1 MKTIVYHID
10 GLDCANCALKVE
22 RKLNKNE
29 LISEARVDFAQSKVF
44 LKVHEENVNDE
55 TLRELLQKDVHSVE
69 DATLRSIK
77 TEKIKKNDLLN
88 LNSLILGA
96 FTVVTILSFFMESSI
111 LDIIMLIGYGLVG
124 YPVVRKAVINLSHGE
139 WFDEFFLMSLAT
151 IGALFLGDIA
161 ETLGVMVFYVIGETI
176 QGIDLQKTRDRI
188 SDSHQNLRSQVIR
201 INGTQSISIDAQD
214 LNIDDLILIQAGQ
227 IIPVDGIIM
236 EGQSELNLAHISG
249 ETNPIVVNEGD
260 KVLSGSL
267 NVNGRLV
274 LQVKETFSN
283 SYEQRIQLLIDETS
297 LKKAPL
303 EESITRFSKRYTP
316 IVLSLALLVLIV
328 VGSTQGFEIG
338 LRRALI
344 FLVVSCPCALLISVP
359 LTFAA
364 AISKA
369 SQQGIIV
376 RGASVLQALSEIKT
390 FVFDKT
396 GTLTKGL
403 FKLEKVV
410 SYDDSYIVS
419 LASHIL
425 SSSSHPLAQSV
436 LRAYTGSFDH
446 EKISDVQEISG
457 QGVSAKVDGIPMFV
471 GNKTLAKTFN
481 IEVETYTEAGSI
493 SYVGRMNQ
501 LLGYLVLQD
510 ELKEDSMGL
519 IKKLHEESY
528 QTILLSGDSAK
539 EVKRIQSELGID
551 RVYSEVKPEEKLSKI
566 EEIKHESRI
575 IYVGDGLNDAPAMA
589 LADVSIAIFK
599 SGNDRLVD
607 VSDIVNLRK
616 DASSIYHAVA
626 MAKQSIRA
634 VYFNL
639 AFILIIKG
647 AVLVLASLGL
657 THIWLAI
664 FADVGVAILAIFFA
678 LGFINQGKYETLRN

>member
-29 LISEARVDFAQSKVF
+29 NISEARVDFAQSKVF
-44 LKVHEENVNDE
+44 VKINEDNINDE

-69 DATLRSIK
+69 DATLRSINTKK
-77 TEKIKKNDLLN
+77 TKKNEFLN
-88 LNSLILGA
+88 LNTFILGV
-96 FTVVTILSFFMESSI
+96 FTVITLLSFFVESSI
-111 LDIIMLIGYGLVG
+111 LNIIMLVGYGIVG

-161 ETLGVMVFYVIGETI
+161 EALGVMVFYRIGETI
-176 QGIDLQKTRDRI
+176 QEFALQKARSRI
-188 SDSHQNLRSQVIR
+188 SDSHQNLRSQVIKVV
-201 INGTQSISIDAQD
+201 GTQNISIDAQD
-214 LNIDDLILIQAGQ
+214 LNVDDLILVQAGQ
-227 IIPVDGIIM
+227 VIPVDGIVL

-267 NVNGRLV
+267 NINGRLV
-274 LQVKETFSN
+274 VQVKETFSN
-283 SYEQRIQLLIDETS
+283 SYEQRIQHLIDETS

-396 GTLTKGL
+396 GTLTKGQ
-403 FKLEKVV
+403 FKLEKVN
-410 SYDDSYIVS
+410 SDNDTDILS

-425 SSSSHPLAQSV
+425 STSSHPLAQSV

-446 EKISDVQEISG
+446 DKVSDVQEISG
-457 QGVSAKVDGIPMFV
+457 QGVRAKVNGVPTFV
-471 GNKTLAKTFN
+471 GNKMLAKAFN
-481 IEVETYTEAGSI
+481 IEVENFDESGSI
-493 SYVGRMNQ
+493 SYVGQMNQ

-510 ELKEDSMGL
+510 ELKEDSIGL
-519 IKKLHEESY
+519 IKQLHQEGY
-528 QTILLSGDSAK
+528 KTILLSGDSMK
-539 EVKRIQSELGID
+539 EVNRIQSELGID
-551 RVYSEVKPEEKLSKI
+551 RVFSEVKPEEKLAKI
-566 EEIKHESRI
+566 EEIKQDAKI

-599 SGNDRLVD
+599 SGNDKLVD
-607 VSDIVNLRK
+607 ISDVVILRK
-616 DASSIYHAVA
+616 DASSIYHTIS

-639 AFILIIKG
+639 AFILIIKA
-647 AVLVLASLGL
+647 AVLALASLGL

-678 LGFINQGKYETLRN
+678 LGFINQGKYETLRH